1 MLRFSHRERPLER
14 SEFTQSGG
22 VGGMIGRT
30 RIGAVVSLM
39 VALFVAVG
47 CGGGGAPQSNTP
59 PGTLY
64 VALEDEPPELDPN
77 LSSAYVDRQVMASLY
92 DKLVD
97 INQEGEIV
105 PMLAKSYEISDNDL
119 VYTFHLR
126 EGIKFHDGTEFNAE
140 AVKYNLDRYQKEDS
154 FRSTEVEPI
163 KSVEAVDEY
172 TVRVT
177 LSEPF
182 APFLAVLTDRAGIMA
197 SPKAIKENNGRI
209 SKDPVGTGPFK
220 FVERVRGDHITV
232 EKNPDYWREGL
243 PKLDKI
249 VYRGIT
255 DENVQYQNLQSGEL
269 DLIDSIPL
277 VEVKDLQES
286 GDYRVSIEPG
296 LGYNGI
302 WLNVTRPPFDNEKL
316 RQAVYHL
323 VDRQA
328 IAKAALR
335 NVGGTPANSPFS
347 KQIWAYGKSDEESP
361 ERSVEEAKSLLEEAG
376 KPNGFSFTLKID
388 PSPTNQQIGQVI
400 QSNLKPAGIDVKLEQ
415 EEFGT
420 LLDDSTNGNF
430 QALFLGWSGRIDPDL
445 NIYDFTVTNGDFN
458 DSGYSNPEV
467 DRLLNEARTTSD
479 RDERKDLYD
488 QVMEILHED
497 VPYVYLYHNNATTDF
512 AMQPSVQG
520 FEPYPDGILRLAGVS
535 KQQEE

>member
-1 MLRFSHRERPLER
+1 MVRGIRF
-14 SEFTQSGG
+14 G
-22 VGGMIGRT
+22 VF
-30 RIGAVVSLM
+30 ALFAL
-39 VALFVAVG
+39 VALVG

-59 PGTLY
+59 PDTLY
-64 VALEDEPPELDPN
+64 VALEAEPPELDPN

-97 INQEGEIV
+97 IDENGEIV
-105 PMLAKSYEISDNDL
+105 PMLAKSYDVSDDGK

-126 EGIKFHDGTEFNAE
+126 DGIKFHDGTEFNAE
-140 AVKYNLDRYQKEDS
+140 AAKYNLERYQEEDS
-154 FRSTEVEPI
+154 VRSTEVEPI
-163 KSVEAVDEY
+163 ESVEAVDEY

-197 SPKAIKENNGRI
+197 SPKAIEENNGRI

-243 PKLDKI
+243 PKIDKI
-249 VYRGIT
+249 EYRGID

-269 DLIDSIPL
+269 DIIDSIPL
-277 VEVKDLQES
+277 VEFKELQES
-286 GDYRVSIEPG
+286 GDYNVSIEPG
-296 LGYNGI
+296 LGYQGVF
-302 WLNVTRPPFDNEKL
+302 LNVTQPPFDNKQL
-316 RQAVYHL
+316 RQAVYRL
-323 VDRQA
+323 VDRDA
-328 IAKAALR
+328 IVKAVLR
-335 NVGGTPANSPFS
+335 GVGGEAGNSPFS
-347 KQIWAYGKSDEESP
+347 EQSWAYSEESDSYP
-361 ERSVEEAKSLLEEAG
+361 ERSVEEAKALLEEAG
-376 KPNGFSFTLKID
+376 KPDGFSFTLKTD
-388 PSPTNQQIGQVI
+388 PSPINQQIGQVI
-400 QSNLKPAGIDVKLEQ
+400 QNNLKPAGIDVKLEQ

-430 QALFLGWSGRIDPDL
+430 QALYLGWSGRIDPDL

-467 DRLLNEARTTSD
+467 DKLLNEARITSD
-479 RDERKDLYD
+479 RDRRKELYG

-497 VPYVYLYHNNATTDF
+497 VPYVYLYHNNQTTDF
-512 AMQPSVQG
+512 AMQPTVQG

-535 KQQEE
+535 KEQQE

>member
-1 MLRFSHRERPLER
+1 MAKVIRA
-14 SEFTQSGG
+14 G
-22 VGGMIGRT
+22 VF
-30 RIGAVVSLM
+30 ASFVLAALVV
-39 VALFVAVG
+39 VG

-64 VALEDEPPELDPN
+64 VALEAEPPELDPN

-97 INQEGEIV
+97 IDEEGEIV
-105 PMLAKSYEISDNDL
+105 PMLAKSYEVSDDDL

-126 EGIKFHDGTEFNAE
+126 EGIKFHDGTPFNAE
-140 AVKYNLDRYQKEDS
+140 AVKYNLDRYQEEDS
-154 FRSTEVEPI
+154 VRSTEVELI
-163 KSVEAVDEY
+163 ESVEVVDPM

-197 SPKAIKENNGRI
+197 SPKAIEENNGRI

-243 PKLDKI
+243 PKIDKI
-249 VYRGIT
+249 EYRGIE

-269 DLIDSIPL
+269 DLIDSIPF
-277 VEVKDLQES
+277 VEFKGLQES
-286 GDYRVSIEPG
+286 GDYKVSIESG
-296 LGYNGI
+296 LGYQGFF
-302 WLNVTRPPFDNEKL
+302 LNVTQPPFDNKQL
-316 RQAVYHL
+316 RQAVYRL
-323 VDRQA
+323 VDREA
-328 IAKAALR
+328 IVKAVLR
-335 NVGGTPANSPFS
+335 DVGGEAGNSPFS
-347 KQIWAYGKSDEESP
+347 EQSWAYSEESDAYP
-361 ERSVEEAKSLLEEAG
+361 ERSVEEAKALLEEAG
-376 KPNGFSFTLKID
+376 EPNGFSFTLKID

-400 QSNLKPAGIDVKLEQ
+400 QNNLKPAGIDVKLEQ

-467 DRLLNEARTTSD
+467 DKLLNEARTTSD
-479 RDERKDLYD
+479 RDRRKELYG

-497 VPYVYLYHNNATTDF
+497 VPYVYLYHNNSTTDF
-512 AMQPSVQG
+512 AMQPTVQG

-535 KQQEE
+535 KEQQE

>member
-1 MLRFSHRERPLER
+1 VGCAGMVRGIRF
-14 SEFTQSGG
+14 G
-22 VGGMIGRT
+22 VF
-30 RIGAVVSLM
+30 ALFAL
-39 VALFVAVG
+39 VALVG

-59 PGTLY
+59 PDTLY
-64 VALEDEPPELDPN
+64 VALEAEPPELDPN

-97 INQEGEIV
+97 IDENGEIV
-105 PMLAKSYEISDNDL
+105 PMLAKSYDVSDDGK

-126 EGIKFHDGTEFNAE
+126 DGIKFHDGTEFNAE
-140 AVKYNLDRYQKEDS
+140 AAKYNLERYQEEDS
-154 FRSTEVEPI
+154 VRSTEVEPI
-163 KSVEAVDEY
+163 ESVEAVDEY

-197 SPKAIKENNGRI
+197 SPKAIEENNGRI

-243 PKLDKI
+243 PKIDKI
-249 VYRGIT
+249 EYRGID

-269 DLIDSIPL
+269 DIIDSIPL
-277 VEVKDLQES
+277 VEFKELQES
-286 GDYRVSIEPG
+286 GDYNVSIEPG
-296 LGYNGI
+296 LGYQGVF
-302 WLNVTRPPFDNEKL
+302 LNVTQPPFDNKQL
-316 RQAVYHL
+316 RQAVYRL
-323 VDRQA
+323 VDRDA
-328 IAKAALR
+328 IVKAVLR
-335 NVGGTPANSPFS
+335 GVGGEAGNSPFS
-347 KQIWAYGKSDEESP
+347 EQSWAYSEESDSYP
-361 ERSVEEAKSLLEEAG
+361 ERSVEEAKALLEEAG
-376 KPNGFSFTLKID
+376 EPDGFSFTLKTD
-388 PSPTNQQIGQVI
+388 PSPINQQIGQVI
-400 QSNLKPAGIDVKLEQ
+400 QNNLKPAGIDVKLEQ

-467 DRLLNEARTTSD
+467 DKLLNEARITSD
-479 RDERKDLYD
+479 RDRRKELYG

-497 VPYVYLYHNNATTDF
+497 VPYVYLYHNNQTTDF
-512 AMQPSVQG
+512 AMQPTVQG

-535 KQQEE
+535 KEQQE

>member
-1 MLRFSHRERPLER
+1 MIRGFRF
-14 SEFTQSGG
+14 G
-22 VGGMIGRT
+22 VF
-30 RIGAVVSLM
+30 ALFAL
-39 VALFVAVG
+39 VALVG

-59 PGTLY
+59 PDTLY
-64 VALEDEPPELDPN
+64 VALEAEPPELDPN

-97 INQEGEIV
+97 IDENGEIV
-105 PMLAKSYEISDNDL
+105 PMLAKSYDVSDDGK

-126 EGIKFHDGTEFNAE
+126 DGIKFHDGTEFNAE
-140 AVKYNLDRYQKEDS
+140 AAKYNLERYQEEDS
-154 FRSTEVEPI
+154 VRSTEVEPI
-163 KSVEAVDEY
+163 ESVEAVDEY

-197 SPKAIKENNGRI
+197 SPKAIEENNGRI

-243 PKLDKI
+243 PKIDKI
-249 VYRGIT
+249 EYRGID

-269 DLIDSIPL
+269 DIIDSIPL
-277 VEVKDLQES
+277 VEFKELQES
-286 GDYRVSIEPG
+286 GDYNVSIEPG
-296 LGYNGI
+296 LGYQGVF
-302 WLNVTRPPFDNEKL
+302 LNVTQPPFDNKQL
-316 RQAVYHL
+316 RQAVYRL
-323 VDRQA
+323 VDRDA
-328 IAKAALR
+328 IVKAVLR
-335 NVGGTPANSPFS
+335 GVGGEAGNSPFS
-347 KQIWAYGKSDEESP
+347 EQSWAYSEESDSYP
-361 ERSVEEAKSLLEEAG
+361 ERSVEEAKALLEEAG
-376 KPNGFSFTLKID
+376 EPDGFSFTLKTD
-388 PSPTNQQIGQVI
+388 PSPINQQIGQVI
-400 QSNLKPAGIDVKLEQ
+400 QNNLKPAGIDVKLEQ

-467 DRLLNEARTTSD
+467 DKLLNEARITSD
-479 RDERKDLYD
+479 RDRRKELYG

-497 VPYVYLYHNNATTDF
+497 VPYVYLYHNNQTTDF
-512 AMQPSVQG
+512 AMQPTVQG

-535 KQQEE
+535 KEQQE

>member
-1 MLRFSHRERPLER
+1 MAKVIRA
-14 SEFTQSGG
+14 G
-22 VGGMIGRT
+22 VF
-30 RIGAVVSLM
+30 ASFVLAALVV
-39 VALFVAVG
+39 VG

-64 VALEDEPPELDPN
+64 VALEAEPPELDPN

-97 INQEGEIV
+97 IDQDGEIV
-105 PMLAKSYEISDNDL
+105 PMLASSYEVSDDDL

-140 AVKYNLDRYQKEDS
+140 AVKYNLDRYQEEDS
-154 FRSTEVEPI
+154 VRSTEVEPI
-163 KSVEAVDEY
+163 ESVDVVDEY

-197 SPKAIKENNGRI
+197 SPKAIEENNGRI

-243 PKLDKI
+243 PKIDKI
-249 VYRGIT
+249 EYRGIE

-269 DLIDSIPL
+269 DLIDSIPV
-277 VEVKDLQES
+277 VEFKELQES
-286 GDYRVSIEPG
+286 GDYNVSIEPG
-296 LGYNGI
+296 LGYQGVF
-302 WLNVTRPPFDNEKL
+302 LNVTQPPFDNKAL
-316 RQAVYHL
+316 RQAVYRL
-323 VDRQA
+323 VDREA
-328 IAKAALR
+328 IVKAVLR
-335 NVGGTPANSPFS
+335 DVGGEAGNSPFS
-347 KQIWAYGKSDEESP
+347 EQSWAYSEESDQYP
-361 ERSVEEAKSLLEEAG
+361 ERSVEEAKALLEEAG
-376 KPNGFSFTLKID
+376 KPDGFSFTLKTD
-388 PSPTNQQIGQVI
+388 PTPLNQQIGQVI
-400 QSNLKPAGIDVKLEQ
+400 QNNLKPAGIDVKLEQ

-458 DSGYSNPEV
+458 SSGYSNPEV

-488 QVMEILHED
+488 
-497 VPYVYLYHNNATTDF
+497 NNATTDF

>member
-1 MLRFSHRERPLER
+1 MVRGIRF
-14 SEFTQSGG
+14 G
-22 VGGMIGRT
+22 VF
-30 RIGAVVSLM
+30 ALFAL
-39 VALFVAVG
+39 VALVG

-59 PGTLY
+59 PDTLY
-64 VALEDEPPELDPN
+64 VALEAEPPELDPN

-97 INQEGEIV
+97 IDENGEIV
-105 PMLAKSYEISDNDL
+105 PMLAKSYDVSDDGK

-126 EGIKFHDGTEFNAE
+126 DGIKFHDGTEFNAE
-140 AVKYNLDRYQKEDS
+140 AAKYNLERYQEEDS
-154 FRSTEVEPI
+154 VRSTEVEPI
-163 KSVEAVDEY
+163 ESVEAVDEY

-197 SPKAIKENNGRI
+197 SPKAIEENNGRI

-243 PKLDKI
+243 PKIDKI
-249 VYRGIT
+249 EYRGID

-269 DLIDSIPL
+269 DIIDSIPL
-277 VEVKDLQES
+277 VEFKELQES
-286 GDYRVSIEPG
+286 GDYNVSIEPG
-296 LGYNGI
+296 LGYQGVF
-302 WLNVTRPPFDNEKL
+302 LNVTQPPFDNKQL
-316 RQAVYHL
+316 RQAVYRL
-323 VDRQA
+323 VDRDA
-328 IAKAALR
+328 IVKAVLR
-335 NVGGTPANSPFS
+335 GVGGEAGNSPFS
-347 KQIWAYGKSDEESP
+347 EQSWAYSEESDSYP
-361 ERSVEEAKSLLEEAG
+361 ERSVEEAKALLEEAG
-376 KPNGFSFTLKID
+376 KPDGFSFTLKTD
-388 PSPTNQQIGQVI
+388 PSPINQQIGQVI
-400 QSNLKPAGIDVKLEQ
+400 QNNLKPAGIDVKLEQ

-467 DRLLNEARTTSD
+467 DKLLNEARTTSD
-479 RDERKDLYD
+479 RDRRKELYG

-497 VPYVYLYHNNATTDF
+497 VPYVYLYHNNQTTDF
-512 AMQPSVQG
+512 AMQPTVQG

-535 KQQEE
+535 KEQQE

>member
-1 MLRFSHRERPLER
+1 MVRGIRF
-14 SEFTQSGG
+14 G
-22 VGGMIGRT
+22 VF
-30 RIGAVVSLM
+30 ALFAL
-39 VALFVAVG
+39 VALVG

-59 PGTLY
+59 PDTLY
-64 VALEDEPPELDPN
+64 VALEAEPPELDPN

-97 INQEGEIV
+97 IDENGEIV
-105 PMLAKSYEISDNDL
+105 PMLAKSYDVSDDGK

-126 EGIKFHDGTEFNAE
+126 DGIKFHDGTEFNAE
-140 AVKYNLDRYQKEDS
+140 AAKYNLERYQEEDS
-154 FRSTEVEPI
+154 VRSTEVEPI
-163 KSVEAVDEY
+163 ESVEAVDEY

-197 SPKAIKENNGRI
+197 SPKAIEENNGRI

-243 PKLDKI
+243 PKIDKI
-249 VYRGIT
+249 EYRGID

-269 DLIDSIPL
+269 DIIDSIPL
-277 VEVKDLQES
+277 VEFKELQES
-286 GDYRVSIEPG
+286 GDYNVSIEPG
-296 LGYNGI
+296 LGYQGVF
-302 WLNVTRPPFDNEKL
+302 LNVTQPPFDNKQL
-316 RQAVYHL
+316 RQAVYRL
-323 VDRQA
+323 VDRDA
-328 IAKAALR
+328 IVKAVLR
-335 NVGGTPANSPFS
+335 GVGGEAGNSPFS
-347 KQIWAYGKSDEESP
+347 EQSWAYSEESDSYP
-361 ERSVEEAKSLLEEAG
+361 ERSVEEAKALLEEAG
-376 KPNGFSFTLKID
+376 KPDGFSFTLKTD
-388 PSPTNQQIGQVI
+388 PSPINQQIGQVI
-400 QSNLKPAGIDVKLEQ
+400 QNNLKPAGIDVKLEQ

-467 DRLLNEARTTSD
+467 DKLLNEARITSD
-479 RDERKDLYD
+479 RDRRKELYG

-497 VPYVYLYHNNATTDF
+497 VPYVYLYHNNQTTDF
-512 AMQPSVQG
+512 AMQPTVQG

-535 KQQEE
+535 KEQQE

>member
-1 MLRFSHRERPLER
+1 VGCAGMVRGIRF
-14 SEFTQSGG
+14 G
-22 VGGMIGRT
+22 VF
-30 RIGAVVSLM
+30 ALFAL
-39 VALFVAVG
+39 VALVG

-59 PGTLY
+59 PDTLY
-64 VALEDEPPELDPN
+64 VALEAEPPELDPN

-97 INQEGEIV
+97 IDENGEIV
-105 PMLAKSYEISDNDL
+105 PMLAKSYDVSDDGK

-126 EGIKFHDGTEFNAE
+126 DGIKFHDGTEFNAE
-140 AVKYNLDRYQKEDS
+140 AAKYNLERYQEEDS
-154 FRSTEVEPI
+154 VRSTEVEPI
-163 KSVEAVDEY
+163 ESVEAVDEY

-197 SPKAIKENNGRI
+197 SPKAIEENNGRI

-243 PKLDKI
+243 PKIDKI
-249 VYRGIT
+249 EYRGID

-269 DLIDSIPL
+269 DIIDSIPL
-277 VEVKDLQES
+277 VEFKELQES
-286 GDYRVSIEPG
+286 GDYNVSIEPG
-296 LGYNGI
+296 LGYQGVF
-302 WLNVTRPPFDNEKL
+302 LNVTQPPFDNKQL
-316 RQAVYHL
+316 RQAVYRL
-323 VDRQA
+323 VDRDA
-328 IAKAALR
+328 IVKAVLR
-335 NVGGTPANSPFS
+335 GVGGEAGNSPFS
-347 KQIWAYGKSDEESP
+347 EQSWAYSEESDSYP
-361 ERSVEEAKSLLEEAG
+361 ERSVEEAKALLEEAG
-376 KPNGFSFTLKID
+376 KPDGFSFTLKTD
-388 PSPTNQQIGQVI
+388 PSPINQQIGQVI
-400 QSNLKPAGIDVKLEQ
+400 QNNLKPAGIDVKLEQ

-430 QALFLGWSGRIDPDL
+430 QALYLGWSGRIDPDL

-467 DRLLNEARTTSD
+467 DKLLNEARTTSD
-479 RDERKDLYD
+479 RDRRKELYG

-497 VPYVYLYHNNATTDF
+497 VPYVYLYHNNQTTDF
-512 AMQPSVQG
+512 AMQPTVQG

-535 KQQEE
+535 KEQQE

>member
-1 MLRFSHRERPLER
+1 VGCAGMVRSIRF
-14 SEFTQSGG
+14 G
-22 VGGMIGRT
+22 VF
-30 RIGAVVSLM
+30 ALFAL
-39 VALFVAVG
+39 VALVG

-59 PGTLY
+59 PDTLY
-64 VALEDEPPELDPN
+64 VALEAEPPELDPN

-97 INQEGEIV
+97 IDENGEIV
-105 PMLAKSYEISDNDL
+105 PMLAKSYDVSDDGK

-126 EGIKFHDGTEFNAE
+126 DGIKFHDGTEFNAE
-140 AVKYNLDRYQKEDS
+140 AAKYNLERYQEEDS
-154 FRSTEVEPI
+154 VRSTEVEPI
-163 KSVEAVDEY
+163 ESVEAVDEY

-197 SPKAIKENNGRI
+197 SPKAIEENNGRI

-243 PKLDKI
+243 PKIDKI
-249 VYRGIT
+249 EYRGID

-269 DLIDSIPL
+269 DIIDSIPL
-277 VEVKDLQES
+277 VEFKELQES
-286 GDYRVSIEPG
+286 GDYNVSIEPG
-296 LGYNGI
+296 LGYQGVF
-302 WLNVTRPPFDNEKL
+302 LNVTQPPFDNKQL
-316 RQAVYHL
+316 RQAVYRL
-323 VDRQA
+323 VDRDA
-328 IAKAALR
+328 IVKAVLR
-335 NVGGTPANSPFS
+335 GVGGEAGNSPFS
-347 KQIWAYGKSDEESP
+347 EQSWAYSEESDSYP
-361 ERSVEEAKSLLEEAG
+361 ERSVEEAKALLEEAG
-376 KPNGFSFTLKID
+376 KPDGFSFTLKTD
-388 PSPTNQQIGQVI
+388 PSPINQQIGQVI
-400 QSNLKPAGIDVKLEQ
+400 QNNLKPAGIDVKLEQ

-467 DRLLNEARTTSD
+467 DKLLNEARITSD
-479 RDERKDLYD
+479 RDRRKELYG

-497 VPYVYLYHNNATTDF
+497 VPYVYLYHNNQTTDF
-512 AMQPSVQG
+512 AMQPTVQG

-535 KQQEE
+535 KEQQE

>member
-1 MLRFSHRERPLER
+1 MIRGFRF
-14 SEFTQSGG
+14 G
-22 VGGMIGRT
+22 VFAFI
-30 RIGAVVSLM
+30 AL
-39 VALFVAVG
+39 VALVG

-59 PGTLY
+59 PNTLY
-64 VALEDEPPELDPN
+64 VALEAEPPELDPN

-97 INQEGEIV
+97 IDENGEIV
-105 PMLAKSYEISDNDL
+105 PMLAKSYDVSDDGK

-126 EGIKFHDGTEFNAE
+126 DGIKFHDGTEFNAE
-140 AVKYNLDRYQKEDS
+140 AVKYNLERYQEEDS
-154 FRSTEVEPI
+154 VRSTEVEPI
-163 KSVEAVDEY
+163 ESVEAVDEY

-197 SPKAIKENNGRI
+197 SPKAIEENNGRI

-243 PKLDKI
+243 PKIDKI
-249 VYRGIT
+249 EYRGIE

-269 DLIDSIPL
+269 DIIDSIPL
-277 VEVKDLQES
+277 VEFKELQES
-286 GDYRVSIEPG
+286 GDYNVSIEPG
-296 LGYNGI
+296 LGYQGVF
-302 WLNVTRPPFDNEKL
+302 LNVTQPPFDNKQL
-316 RQAVYHL
+316 RQAVYRL
-323 VDRQA
+323 VDRDA
-328 IAKAALR
+328 IVKAVLR
-335 NVGGTPANSPFS
+335 GVGGEAGNSPFS
-347 KQIWAYGKSDEESP
+347 EQSWAYSEKSDSYP
-361 ERSVEEAKSLLEEAG
+361 EPSVEEAKKLLEEAG
-376 KPNGFSFTLKID
+376 KPDGFSFTLKTD
-388 PSPTNQQIGQVI
+388 PSPINQQIGQVI
-400 QSNLKPAGIDVKLEQ
+400 QNNLKPAGIDVKLEQ

-467 DRLLNEARTTSD
+467 DKLLNEARTTSD
-479 RDERKDLYD
+479 RARRKELYG

-497 VPYVYLYHNNATTDF
+497 VPYVYLYHNNQTTDF
-512 AMQPSVQG
+512 AMQPTVQG

-535 KQQEE
+535 KEQQE